1 MLAST
6 MLAGSLLVGGPAI
19 AQMTDVTQTTPH
31 VAGGQIGKSLA
42 QQIGVGQGDVM
53 TPRSSVYVIKRDPA
67 RSIRRGRMLFQRK
80 FTEEQGQ
87 GPRVD
92 NGSSGDIGAVRMLG
106 AGMVDSCA
114 GCHGRPRGAAGFGGD
129 VATRPDSRD
138 APHLFGL
145 GLVEQIAEEITADLR
160 QQKADALAAAVN
172 GTPPVQSEMCAR
184 NPSHPHCRATPPGPR
199 TVDLESKGIQFG
211 RLTALPN
218 GTVDTSEVEGVNAD
232 LRVKPFFHEGG
243 TISMR
248 EFVIGAFKAEM
259 GLESPDSV
267 LCAVT
272 EPNATTAITTPSGF
286 VYDPTQDTFERP
298 PVCGVSVDG
307 DGDGV
312 ANEIPT
318 ALIDHFE
325 FYLLNYFK
333 PGLGRQTSR
342 TQQGLVLMHQI
353 GCTSCHKQDIRI
365 ESDRRVADVETLFDP
380 RDGIFNRLFATAETR
395 FESVADGFV
404 DPNDGVAHA
413 ILQPQGQPF
422 LVENIFADFKRHDLG
437 PAFHER
443 EYNDDASGG
452 TTRVTEFMTEPLW
465 GVGSTGP
472 YGHDGR
478 SINIEEVI
486 LRHGGE
492 AERARNRFAQLDDN
506 DRTKILEFLNTLV
519 LFPPDDTASNLNPGN
534 PRTQDPQ
541 TPAQHGSI
549 NLGALFQLGYE
560 GAE

>member
-1 MLAST
+1 MLGTSL
-6 MLAGSLLVGGPAI
+6 LAGYAS
-19 AQMTDVTQTTPH
+19 AQLTDMTQTTPN

-42 QQIGVGQGDVM
+42 DQIGVGQGDVM
-53 TPRSSVYVIKRDPA
+53 TPRSSVYLIKRDPA
-67 RSIRRGRMLFQRK
+67 RSIRRGRQLFQRK
-80 FTEEQGQ
+80 FTLEQGL
-87 GPRVD
+87 GPRVSA
-92 NGSSGDIGAVRMLG
+92 NASGDIGAIRMLG
-106 AGMVDSCA
+106 AGLVDSCA

-129 VATRPDSRD
+129 VVTRPDSRD

-160 QQKADALAAAVN
+160 QQKAEALDAAVN
-172 GTPPVQSEMCAR
+172 GTSPGQSELCSR
-184 NPSHPHCRATPPGPR
+184 NPTNPACGGTPPGPR
-199 TVDLESKGIQFG
+199 TVDLESKGIRFG

-218 GTVDTSEVEGVNAD
+218 GTVDTSEVDGVDAD
-232 LRVKPFFHEGG
+232 LRVKPFFHQGG

-248 EFVIGAFKAEM
+248 EFIIGAFKAEM
-259 GLESPDSV
+259 GLESPDEV

-272 EPNATTAITTPSGF
+272 EPGASTPITSTSGF
-286 VYDPTQDTFERP
+286 VFDPTKDTYERP
-298 PVCGVSVDG
+298 PVCGTSVDG

-312 ANEIPT
+312 VNEIPT
-318 ALIDHFE
+318 AIIDHFE

-333 PGLGRQTSR
+333 AGLGRQTAR

-353 GCTSCHKQDIRI
+353 GCTGCHKQDIRI
-365 ESDRRVADVETLFDP
+365 ESDRRVADVETSFDP
-380 RDGIFNRLFATAETR
+380 QNGIFNRLFATAETR
-395 FESVADGFV
+395 FVPVADGFV

-413 ILQPQGQPF
+413 ILEPQGESF

-437 PAFHER
+437 PSFHER
-443 EYNDDASGG
+443 EYSDNASGG

-478 SINIEEVI
+478 SINLEEVI

-492 AERARNRFAQLDDN
+492 AERARDRFAQLNDT
-506 DRTKILEFLNTLV
+506 DRTKILEFLNTLI

-541 TPAQHGSI
+541 TPAEHGSI